1 VTRESRKGRLARLL
15 TGLVLCAAF
24 AGCGERPWNDPNVG
38 FDPAAPVLFQS
49 FSERPK
55 HLDPLSAYSEDESVF
70 IAQIYEPPLQYAFLA
85 RPFRLE
91 ALTLTRLPEVIFEAA
106 DGSPLPADAPPQA
119 VAFTRYRLELKPGIR
134 YQPHPAFS
142 RDAAGRFLHH
152 DLPPAVI
159 AGLGTPYDLPDH
171 GTRALQ
177 AGDYV
182 HQIKR
187 LAHPRLHSPIQALMA
202 NYIVGLDALAARL
215 REAHPDDD
223 YIDLRDHELEGAR
236 VIDDRRFEIRIRGKY
251 PQFSYWLAMPFFA
264 PMPWEVE
271 RFHAQPG
278 MRERNLTLD
287 WWPVGTGPY
296 MLVENDPN
304 RRMVLVRNP
313 YFRGEA
319 FPGDAPPQLASP
331 ELAAAAG
338 RPMPAIERV
347 VFQLEKEAIP
357 LWHKFLQGYYDIA
370 GIPRDSFEQ
379 VVSFGADGGIEISQ
393 ALRERG
399 VRLLTAVEPSVIYT
413 GFNMR
418 DPTVG
423 GASDR
428 ARKLRQAI
436 AIALDMES
444 FIAIFRN
451 GRGTPASGPIP
462 PGIPG
467 FRDGVE
473 GMNPVTHRLVDGR
486 SERRPIEDARAL
498 MREAGYP
505 DGVDPAT
512 GRALVLAFDTVS
524 GGPEAQ
530 PVLDWHRKQLARIGI
545 DLVIRATDYNRFQDK
560 VRAGSAQIFQ
570 WGWNADYPDPEN
582 FLFLLH
588 GPQAKVDGGGENAA
602 NYVNPAYDALFE
614 RFRLLEPSA
623 ERDALVAQMV
633 DLVREDAPWAWGW
646 HPVSYS
652 LHHAWLHEALPH
664 PVARNSLKYR
674 RVDGPQRA
682 ERQREWNSPVL
693 WPVAL
698 TLAVLAL
705 LVLGLARRPRPSRV
719 PAQPAGHEVQPAN
732 PGARA

>member
-1 VTRESRKGRLARLL
+1 VRSGQWFGAWTRRAAVAVAAI
-15 TGLVLCAAF
+15 GLGAGLGAGLG
-24 AGCGERPWNDPNVG
+24 GCGGRPWNDPNVG
-38 FDPAAPVLFQS
+38 VDPAAPVLFQS

-70 IAQIYEPPLQYAFLA
+70 VAQIYEPPLQYAFLG

-91 ALTLTRLPEVIFEAA
+91 PLTLAHMPEVRFEAA
-106 DGSPLPADAPPQA
+106 DGSPRSADADPGEI
-119 VAFTRYRLELKPGIR
+119 AFTRYRLELKPGIR

-152 DLPPAVI
+152 DLSPAVI
-159 AGLGTPYDLPDH
+159 AGLRSPYDLPGH
-171 GTRALQ
+171 ATRELRAE
-177 AGDYV
+177 DYV
-182 HQIKR
+182 HQVKR
-187 LAHPRLHSPIQALMA
+187 LAHPRLHSPIQPLMA

-215 REAHPDDD
+215 RELHPHDD
-223 YIDLRDHELEGAR
+223 YIDLRTQSLEGAR
-236 VIDDRRFEIRIRGKY
+236 VIDDLRFEIRIRGKY
-251 PQFSYWLAMPFFA
+251 PQFPYWLAMPFFA

-278 MRERNLTLD
+278 MRERNLVLD

-304 RRMVLVRNP
+304 RRMVLARNP
-313 YFRGEA
+313 HFRGEA
-319 FPGDAPPQLASP
+319 FPGDAAPELASP
-331 ELAAAAG
+331 ALSAAAG

-347 VFQLEKEAIP
+347 VFMLEREAIP
-357 LWHKFLQGYYDIA
+357 LWHKFLQGYYDVA

-379 VVSFGADGGIEISQ
+379 VVSFGADGGIALSRD
-393 ALRERG
+393 LRERG
-399 VRLLTAVEPSVIYT
+399 VRLLTAVDPSVVYT

-418 DPTVG
+418 DPTLG
-423 GASDR
+423 GDSTR

-436 AIALDMES
+436 SIALDAEE

-467 FRDGVE
+467 HRKGVA

-486 SERRPIEDARAL
+486 IERRPIEDARAL

-505 DGVDPAT
+505 EGVDAVT
-512 GRALVLAFDTVS
+512 GRALVLAFDTVA
-524 GGPEAQ
+524 GGPDTQ

-560 VRAGSAQIFQ
+560 MRTGNAQIFQ

-588 GPQAKVDGGGENAA
+588 GPQSKVDRGGENAA
-602 NYVNPAYDALFE
+602 NYASVAFDALFE
-614 RFRLLEPSA
+614 RFRLMDPSPA
-623 ERDALVAQMV
+623 RDELVGQMV

-652 LHHAWLHEALPH
+652 LHHAWLHEAIPH

-674 RVDGPQRA
+674 RVDGPERARLQRD
-682 ERQREWNSPVL
+682 WNAPIL
-693 WPVAL
+693 WPLPVAL
-698 TLAVLAL
+698 GL
-705 LVLGLARRPRPSRV
+705 LGLLILLARRSRT
-719 PAQPAGHEVQPAN
+719 GTSHAN
-732 PGARA
+732 PAPGDPES